1 MLDSQSERRLRN
13 QSHWP
18 LVMRLTRQRI
28 GSRYSASLLGVAWA
42 FLLPLLMVSLLA
54 LVFGEILAVRWQVGD
69 IEAYGA
75 VLFSGLVIHLFVA
88 DCLSS
93 APSLV
98 TSHAHYVKS
107 TTFPLHILPWTMVL
121 DAGFHLLAGICMLL
135 LVALVFGFEL
145 QASLVWLPLV
155 LLPLLPLGLGL
166 GWLVSAVS
174 AYFRDLAQL
183 TNLMATAL
191 LLLSPVLYPLDRVP
205 ETVRHLFLFNPL
217 TLPVENLRT
226 VLFHGETPGVQ
237 EIMLPLV
244 VSLGFAVIA
253 RFVFIRL
260 RPGFYDVL

>member
-1 MLDSQSERRLRN
+1 MLGSLAERRPAD

-18 LVMRLTRQRI
+18 LVIRLTRQRI
-28 GSRYSASLLGVAWA
+28 GSLYSASLLGVAWA
-42 FLLPLLMVSLLA
+42 FLLPLLMVSLLT

-93 APSLV
+93 APSLI

-107 TTFPLHILPWTMVL
+107 TSFPLHILPWTMVL
-121 DAGFHLLAGICMLL
+121 DAGFHLLAGVFMLL
-135 LVALVFGFEL
+135 LVALLFGFEL
-145 QASLVWLPLV
+145 QASLVWLPVV

-166 GWLVSAVS
+166 GWLISALS

-183 TNLMATAL
+183 TNLIATGL

-205 ETVRHLFLFNPL
+205 EAVRHLFLFNPL
-217 TLPVENLRT
+217 TLPVENLRA
-226 VLFHGETPGVQ
+226 VLFYGEVPRVQ
-237 EIMLPLV
+237 EMLLPIV
-244 VSLGFAVIA
+244 VSLGFALIG
-253 RFVFIRL
+253 RYIFRRL